1 MWKRWQLRPSRKIK
15 IRVSI
20 VQTMSEPK
28 INQQV
33 LTLAA
38 QQHYSNLNNAS
49 CFGHFNEKG
58 GIRISIASPVG
69 EEWNTKFP
77 QQFFFGVQQNK
88 LILLYQKKNLNIF
101 KGWSFVIFTV
111 VFWHIYRYLLKYTHN
126 MMLIGSGNVFL
137 RHFGTSRWDCW
148 SLATRLQWE
157 TSNAHQQR
165 WCSFLCIPLVMT
177 FNHHLGR
184 VGF

>member
-1 MWKRWQLRPSRKIK
+1 
-15 IRVSI
+15 
-20 VQTMSEPK
+20 MSEPK

-88 LILLYQKKNLNIF
+88 LILLYQKKTSTYSKAGLLSF
-101 KGWSFVIFTV
+101 SLWS
-111 VFWHIYRYLLKYTHN
+111 
-126 MMLIGSGNVFL
+126 S
-137 RHFGTSRWDCW
+137 GTS
-148 SLATRLQWE
+148 TV
-157 TSNAHQQR
+157 
-165 WCSFLCIPLVMT
+165 IY
-177 FNHHLGR
+177 
-184 VGF
+184 